1 MYCTMSGVRNTIH
14 GSGASTFALLRL
26 YSLLTFLPSSFPE
39 KKSGKGRF
47 IKVKK
52 PGAENTE
59 DEDKHGLPQE
69 SIWP

>member
-1 MYCTMSGVRNTIH
+1 MGQ
-14 GSGASTFALLRL
+14 APPPFALPRL

-39 KKSGKGRF
+39 NKSGKGRF

-59 DEDKHGLPQE
+59 DDDKPGLPQQG
-69 SIWP
+69 I